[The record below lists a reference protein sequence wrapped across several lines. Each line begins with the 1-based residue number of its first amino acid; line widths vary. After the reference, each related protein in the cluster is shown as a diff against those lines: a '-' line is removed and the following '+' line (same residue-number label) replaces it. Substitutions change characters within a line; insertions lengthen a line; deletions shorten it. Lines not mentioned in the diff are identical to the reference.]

1 MAMFGSVIQ
10 QGKNTSTDQEKLGNP
25 GNTTNTNVCQ
35 KIVQLPPMIATSAG
49 HDHSLFLDVEGS
61 VWSCGRN
68 DSGQLGVGDTTNKA
82 KAEKVAGVPAIKSMA
97 GDLHSLFLDFEGS
110 VWSCGFNSNGELGLG
125 DTTNRNK
132 AEKVAGLPKINTISA
147 GN

>member
-61 VWSCGRN
+61 VWSCGAN
-68 DSGQLGVGDTTNKA
+68 AYGQLGSGNTTNRSKA
-82 KAEKVAGVPAIKSMA
+82 G

-110 VWSCGFNSNGELGLG
+110 VWSCGYNGHGELGLG

-147 GN
+147 GDYHSQFIDEEG